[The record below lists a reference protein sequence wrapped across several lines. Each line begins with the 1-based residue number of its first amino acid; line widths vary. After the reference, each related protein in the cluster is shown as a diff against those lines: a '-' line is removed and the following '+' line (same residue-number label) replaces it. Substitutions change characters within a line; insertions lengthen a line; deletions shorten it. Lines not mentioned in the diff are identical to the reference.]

1 MEHNAFFEFLSS
13 LEKIRLLNSDAV
25 IEMVSSSEIRLQR
38 TIPSPD
44 LRPWR
49 GGIEG
54 EDCCA

>member
-1 MEHNAFFEFLSS
+1 MEHNAFFEFPSS
-13 LEKIRLLNSDAV
+13 LEKIRLLNSDPA
-25 IEMVSSSEIRLQR
+25 IEMVSSSAIRLQR

-49 GGIEG
+49 GGSEG